1 MKKCI
6 KVILTILLTVSLIL
20 ITMSFIIEN
29 TVVKTFSQEILS
41 KKISGYFLDE
51 IVYDVDIN
59 NLQRIENNIRNS
71 QYTDKITSKFIQT
84 IVKNIGYNE
93 NIKFDISKEIDSLI
107 LENMPKEFY
116 NEKVNSTKEYLNKNI
131 VNIEKKLEENLIDSF
146 GNYYLPILKLYNI
159 LTNSYFRIVMI
170 LTCIITIIVLAIIE
184 KNKALKT
191 VQISSMFTM
200 TFTIIA
206 FIIIKL
212 LSKFIDQRFAGGW
225 LSNINLRLMLIFIII
240 EFIISLALFITRKKL
255 KCSNE

>member
-29 TVVKTFSQEILS
+29 TVIKTFSQEILS
-41 KKISGYFLDE
+41 KKISSYFLDE

-59 NLQRIENNIRNS
+59 NLERIENNIRNS

-107 LENMPKEFY
+107 LENMPN
-116 NEKVNSTKEYLNKNI
+116 NEKVNSTKEYMNKNI
-131 VNIEKKLEENLIDSF
+131 VNIEKNLEENLIDSF

-200 TFTIIA
+200 TFTIIT

>member
-29 TVVKTFSQEILS
+29 TVIKTFSQEILS

-59 NLQRIENNIRNS
+59 NLERIENNIRNS

-107 LENMPKEFY
+107 LENMPN
-116 NEKVNSTKEYLNKNI
+116 NEKVNSTKEYMNKNI
-131 VNIEKKLEENLIDSF
+131 VNIEKNLEENLIDSF

-200 TFTIIA
+200 TFTIIT

-225 LSNINLRLMLIFIII
+225 LRI
-240 EFIISLALFITRKKL
+240 
-255 KCSNE
+255 

>member
-29 TVVKTFSQEILS
+29 TVIKTFSQEILS

-59 NLQRIENNIRNS
+59 NLERIENNIRNS

-107 LENMPKEFY
+107 LENMPN
-116 NEKVNSTKEYLNKNI
+116 NEKVNSTKEYMNKNI
-131 VNIEKKLEENLIDSF
+131 VNIEKNLEENLIDSF

-200 TFTIIA
+200 TFTIIT